1 MYVDRKIERQR
12 LCITYIHCMYVLHV
26 CVMCERE
33 RERYID
39 RESVLTA
46 LTKTCPNSL
55 GSVAVSCRFCSS
67 RLCTLKSS
75 PRLMKTLLMNVSPS

>member
-46 LTKTCPNSL
+46 LTKT
-55 GSVAVSCRFCSS
+55 
-67 RLCTLKSS
+67 
-75 PRLMKTLLMNVSPS
+75 